1 MPSFSLFL
9 STTCNLSM
17 ADKSESKRTL
27 IFTYG
32 TLKHGLPNHN
42 LMQDLISQN
51 DAVYL
56 GPFSTQQ
63 PYPLVCG
70 LHGIPYLINL
80 AGSGNRVKGELY
92 SVSSRGLIR
101 LDELEGTSIGH
112 YDRLPIQV
120 QSEDGAV
127 SKDGEAY
134 FANSRF
140 GVRLWEKKGKVGMS
154 EYSLREGRE
163 YVRIVDRVIKSKSGS
178 YVDDIA
184 LFLSS

>member
-1 MPSFSLFL
+1 
-9 STTCNLSM
+9 M
-17 ADKSESKRTL
+17 ADNSESKRTL

-56 GPFSTQQ
+56 GPFITQQ

-80 AGSGNRVKGELY
+80 AGSGNRIKGELY
-92 SVSSRGLIR
+92 SVSSRGLVR
-101 LDELEGTSIGH
+101 LDELEATSIGH

-154 EYSLREGRE
+154 EYSQREARE

>member
-1 MPSFSLFL
+1 
-9 STTCNLSM
+9 M
-17 ADKSESKRTL
+17 AANSESTRTL

-32 TLKHGLPNHN
+32 TLKQGFPNHN

-56 GPFSTQQ
+56 GPFITQQ
-63 PYPLVCG
+63 PYPLECG

-92 SVSSRGLIR
+92 SVSSRGLVR

-127 SKDGEAY
+127 SNDGEAY
-134 FANSRF
+134 FANSIF
-140 GVRLWEKKGKVGMS
+140 GERLWEKKGKVGMS
-154 EYSLREGRE
+154 EYSQRDGRE
-163 YVRIVDRVIKSKSGS
+163 YVRIGDRVIKSMSGS
-178 YVDDIA
+178 YVDDINS
-184 LFLSS
+184 FLSS